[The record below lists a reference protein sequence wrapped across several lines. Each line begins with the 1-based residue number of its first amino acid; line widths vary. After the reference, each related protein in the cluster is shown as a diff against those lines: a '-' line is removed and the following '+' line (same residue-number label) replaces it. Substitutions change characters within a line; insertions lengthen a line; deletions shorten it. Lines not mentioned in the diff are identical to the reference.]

1 MSTDDNNSSPE
12 PKLDN
17 DNLDY
22 DNSYKPWTTVV
33 RSRCTCTANLFDTQQ
48 ELIQNKKTTI
58 TLYDIA
64 EALQKRNLLR
74 QTKVI
79 QLSSNVKYTSIQ
91 FDTSM
96 IMEAFC
102 SNPLLVREQFSIT
115 LLPDFRRKNSANFMN
130 QNT

>member
-1 MSTDDNNSSPE
+1 MH
-12 PKLDN
+12 LHC
-17 DNLDY
+17 
-22 DNSYKPWTTVV
+22 KPFRYTT
-33 RSRCTCTANLFDTQQ
+33 TTNTKQ
-48 ELIQNKKTTI
+48 KTTI

-91 FDTSM
+91 FDTSV

-102 SNPLLVREQFSIT
+102 SNPPLVREQFSIT
-115 LLPDFRRKNSANFMN
+115 LLPDFRKKTAPIL
-130 QNT
+130 